1 MRRIFPEPA
10 GETTV
15 DELYGDPRPPPA
27 DRPWV
32 GICMVVSLDGSTV
45 VDGRSGGLS
54 SPTDLQVLL
63 RLRAAADVIL
73 VGASTVRQE
82 GYGPPRTP
90 DQRIGVVTRRG
101 DLDMSVDL
109 FTSGAGFLVLP
120 EDGPPAPRTPDGRPV
135 DVVRAG
141 RRRVD
146 VRLALDRLTELVGP
160 LRFVQV
166 EGGPH
171 LNGSLLDAD
180 CVDELNMTVAPV
192 LVGGDGGRLTAG
204 AAPAAHRFDLGHLA
218 VDELSFTFT
227 RWLRHRDR

>member
-1 MRRIFPEPA
+1 
-10 GETTV
+10 
-15 DELYGDPRPPPA
+15 
-27 DRPWV
+27 
-32 GICMVVSLDGSTV
+32 MVVSLDGSTV
-45 VDGRSGGLS
+45 VAGRSGGLS

-73 VGASTVRQE
+73 VGASTVREE

-90 DQRIGVVTRRG
+90 GQRIGVVSRRG
-101 DLDMSVDL
+101 DLDTSVPL
-109 FTSGAGFLVLP
+109 FASGAGFLVLP
-120 EDGPPAPRTPDGRPV
+120 EDGPPAPDTPDGRPV

-141 RRRVD
+141 RGQVD
-146 VRLALDRLTELVGP
+146 VRLALARLTELVETP
-160 LRFVQV
+160 RFVHV

-204 AAPAAHRFDLGHLA
+204 AAPVAHRFDLGHLA
-218 VDELSFTFT
+218 VDEQSCTFA

>member
-1 MRRIFPEPA
+1 MNYRWFVA
-10 GETTV
+10 AV
-15 DELYGDPRPPPA
+15 ALVFVA
-27 DRPWV
+27 
-32 GICMVVSLDGSTV
+32 
-45 VDGRSGGLS
+45 S
-54 SPTDLQVLL
+54 SPF
-63 RLRAAADVIL
+63 AAQTPSA
-73 VGASTVRQE
+73 ASRPATAKWV
-82 GYGPPRTP
+82 
-90 DQRIGVVTRRG
+90 
-101 DLDMSVDL
+101 
-109 FTSGAGFLVLP
+109 
-120 EDGPPAPRTPDGRPV
+120 APRTPDGRPV

-141 RRRVD
+141 RQRVD
-146 VRLALDRLTELVGP
+146 VRLALGRLTELVGP